1 MKTVSMYHKDKIDIA
16 RKKTIIITRRGLIIT
31 EQLLPFID

>member
-1 MKTVSMYHKDKIDIA
+1 MYHKDKIDIV
-16 RKKTIIITRRGLIIT
+16 RKRTIIIARRGLIIT